1 EREDRSGTTGRA
13 RAEKATRTPLNRAIF
28 VSTTPKAPFMGGVV
42 TDPIRKE
49 SNTSRYNYADLS
61 TLEVTTS
68 VNGSEGDLDRSTRG
82 YSAAVRRHFIDRNGK
97 QNNEQKQTTAA
108 HLNMSHEGSYGRGSA
123 DHFTTKSKPD
133 DIAVQRDSGGSD
145 GEDHLPG
152 ETSMATQLPGSTK
165 KLSDQSDNHD
175 LAGNES
181 MNHPPNTTE
190 HLHGLQSSPSKE
202 EALHTGAIWVHK
214 TSISADLPQSTAET
228 IHGGG
233 EIRHVPRET
242 HDSTVKIE
250 VTTDSRS
257 SSARDVTPTILAPT
271 MEVKPAFGHD
281 SSSAN
286 NTTSAVLVHPTLST
300 TMPVATARL
309 LKVVNETVTYLQNGT
324 MVLTQLLFYS
334 NGTSVHR
341 NITEFGTTTSKASPE
356 SVPRPSPTEHIEK
369 QPPPE
374 TTPIVPNPPGV
385 IFGPKNDS
393 GQSVTRCPQI
403 EVDLSNSISPLP
415 NSTELSGPQLPG
427 TLVIHMCSVSY
438 AFPTL
443 QQPLKIY
450 ECLDTGEWTDN
461 NNGDKCEYVAPR
473 RKNSA
478 DL

>member
-1 EREDRSGTTGRA
+1 EREDGSGTTGRA
-13 RAEKATRTPLNRAIF
+13 RAEKAIF

-42 TDPIRKE
+42 TDLIRKE
-49 SNTSRYNYADLS
+49 SNTSRHNYADLS
-61 TLEVTTS
+61 TLAITTS
-68 VNGSEGDLDRSTRG
+68 VNGIEGDSDRSTRA
-82 YSAAVRRHFIDRNGK
+82 YSAAVRRHFIDKNDK
-97 QNNEQKQTTAA
+97 QNNKQQQTTAA
-108 HLNMSHEGSYGRGSA
+108 HLTMSDESSHGKDGA
-123 DHFTTKSKPD
+123 DHFTTVSKLKDIGAQKDFDGSNGD
-133 DIAVQRDSGGSD
+133 DHPSGK
-145 GEDHLPG
+145 
-152 ETSMATQLPGSTK
+152 TSTVTQLPGSTK

-181 MNHPPNTTE
+181 RSHPPNTTE
-190 HLHGLQSSPSKE
+190 HPHVLQSSPSKE
-202 EALHTGAIWVHK
+202 EALHRGAIWAHK
-214 TSISADLPQSTAET
+214 TSISADLPHSTAET
-228 IHGGG
+228 IHRGG

-242 HDSTVKIE
+242 YDSTVRIE

-300 TMPVATARL
+300 TMAVTTARL

-341 NITEFGTTTSKASPE
+341 NITEFGTTTSRASPE
-356 SVPRPSPTEHIEK
+356 SVSRPSPTEHIEK
-369 QPPPE
+369 QPPSE
-374 TTPIVPNPPGV
+374 TTPVVPNPPGV
-385 IFGPKNDS
+385 IFGPKNDL

-450 ECLDTGEWTDN
+450 ECLNTGEWTDN